1 MGSNQEEKS
10 LNPYGGQRSL
20 YLSQSQPL
28 DHVSGATRLLEKR
41 RQMFEVQEAL
51 STQKEEFKRRE
62 DAFKRREEGLRRKDV
77 VLQESLV
84 KLNKFLQVP
93 LVINE
98 FSLSIRLLMFINK
111 FIS

>member
-1 MGSNQEEKS
+1 MSLNLDEKF

-20 YLSQSQPL
+20 YLSQSQPI

-84 KLNKFLQVP
+84 KFNKFLQVTIIMHE
-93 LVINE
+93 LC
-98 FSLSIRLLMFINK
+98 LLFVC
-111 FIS
+111 